1 MIHSEIVLSGRYSQ
15 YTVLHDFLISIA
27 EREKYSDLFIESL
40 QLSLKE
46 AFVNAVKHG
55 NREKSDLTVTFS
67 FVIATNSLTV
77 SIRDCG
83 NGFNPDKIPDPSD
96 ALNLLKQSG
105 RGIHIIR
112 SVAEIFS
119 LERDNDGS
127 TLMLRYI
134 PY

>member
-1 MIHSEIVLSGRYSQ
+1 MIPSEIVLSGSYSQ
-15 YTVLHDFLISIA
+15 YTVLHDFLQSIA
-27 EREKYSDLFIESL
+27 QREQYGDEFVECL

-55 NREKSDLTVTFS
+55 NGEKSDLTVTFS

-77 SIRDCG
+77 SVRDCG

-112 SVAEIFS
+112 SVAEIIS

>member
-1 MIHSEIVLSGRYSQ
+1 MIPSEIVLSGSYSQ
-15 YTVLHDFLISIA
+15 YTVLHDFLQSIA
-27 EREKYSDLFIESL
+27 QREQYSDEFVECL

-55 NREKSDLTVTFS
+55 NGEKSDLTVTFS

-77 SIRDCG
+77 SVRDCG

-112 SVAEIFS
+112 SVAEIIS

>member
-112 SVAEIFS
+112 SVAEIIS

>member
-77 SIRDCG
+77 SVRECG

-112 SVAEIFS
+112 SVAEIIS
-119 LERDNDGS
+119 IERDNDGS

>member
-77 SIRDCG
+77 SVRDCG

-112 SVAEIFS
+112 SVAEIIS